1 MPKAAGTR
9 CFARPMEDPTSSCH
23 PLPRPGPPGE
33 PTARS
38 SPEGSPA
45 ADPPS
50 AGGRHRRVRANGL
63 AHQARPPG
71 ATTYRCDH
79 APECAGEAGQSV
91 GWSTHLWMNG
101 PVSATVWMG
110 TDSPADWP
118 TARIPATGGTRQKRT
133 TPAGGESGG
142 RHHGP
147 TRGGGAGAG
156 YMRPA
161 WWLQVH
167 RVPDGPFSKP
177 KGPTVIDHCQQL
189 AVCLSLLM
197 PRTPG

>member
-1 MPKAAGTR
+1 MP
-9 CFARPMEDPTSSCH
+9 S
-23 PLPRPGPPGE
+23 LPAPVAE

-38 SPEGSPA
+38 SPEGSPV

-50 AGGRHRRVRANGL
+50 TGRRHRRARAEGL
-63 AHQARPPG
+63 AHQAGPPG
-71 ATTYRCDH
+71 AAATYRCDH
-79 APECAGEAGQSV
+79 VPECAGGASQSV
-91 GWSTHLWMNG
+91 GWSTHLWTNG

-110 TDSPADWP
+110 TDIPSRSAAPHRSPRHRAP
-118 TARIPATGGTRQKRT
+118 GRERT

-167 RVPDGPFSKP
+167 RVPEGPFSKP
-177 KGPTVIDHCQQL
+177 KGPTVIDHCQQP
-189 AVCLSLLM
+189 AVSLSLLM
-197 PRTPG
+197 PRTGRADRC